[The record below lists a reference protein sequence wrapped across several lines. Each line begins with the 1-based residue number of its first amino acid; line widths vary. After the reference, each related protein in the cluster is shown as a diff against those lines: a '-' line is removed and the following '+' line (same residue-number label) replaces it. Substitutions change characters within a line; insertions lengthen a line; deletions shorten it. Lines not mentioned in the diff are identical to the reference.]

1 LLADAGWADTDG
13 NGILDKVIHGKKEQL
28 SFRLMASMAIKT
40 NELFANSLKE
50 TARQAGIDLVVS
62 NTDLAVMSKDTR
74 SGNFDS
80 ALLGV
85 ALYPGQIEYYQR
97 LHSKSLAPAGDNRA
111 GYVSAKADRLIE
123 AIRTEPDVAKRNELY
138 LQIQQLFAE
147 EIPEIV
153 LFAPLQ
159 RIIISKKFEP
169 GIESPNRPGYYEHF
183 ARIKP

>member
-1 LLADAGWADTDG
+1 
-13 NGILDKVIHGKKEQL
+13 
-28 SFRLMASMAIKT
+28 
-40 NELFANSLKE
+40 
-50 TARQAGIDLVVS
+50 
-62 NTDLAVMSKDTR
+62 MSADTR

-85 ALYPGQIEYYQR
+85 ALFPGQVEYNQR
-97 LHSKSLAPAGDNRA
+97 FHSKSLSPAGDNRA
-111 GYVSAKADRLIE
+111 GYISAKADHLIE
-123 AIRTEPDVAKRNELY
+123 AIRTEPDATKRNALY

-147 EIPEIV
+147 EIPEVV

-169 GIESPNRPGYYEHF
+169 GMESGNRPGYYEHF